1 MNLYDGRNKIILED
15 KSITSSVYAY
25 NAKSEPKEYGGVKE
39 SEQKSVESNLLEDKS
54 ITSSVYAYNAKSEPK
69 EYGGVKESE
78 QKSVES
84 IGERV
89 KLRRQ

>member
-1 MNLYDGRNKIILED
+1 MNLYDGRNKII
-15 KSITSSVYAY
+15 
-25 NAKSEPKEYGGVKE
+25 
-39 SEQKSVESNLLEDKS
+39 NLLEDKS